1 MKNPP
6 DFITYLGGLIAKAAK
21 LVYQDPYGK
30 TIKVRIQKLADLNKV
45 NAKPEN
51 IRKLA
56 ECGVENAV
64 LIGSDELGV
73 PILLDC
79 GTLKTYLLDPES
91 VGQEYLKHQITI
103 THD

>member
-1 MKNPP
+1 MKNKP
-6 DFITYLGGLIAKAAK
+6 DLISYLGELIAKAAS
-21 LVYQDPYGK
+21 LVYLDPYGK
-30 TIKVRIQKLADLNKV
+30 SVRVRIQKLADLNQV

-51 IRKLA
+51 VRKLA

-64 LIGSDELGV
+64 LIGSDERGT

-79 GTLKTYLLDPES
+79 GTLKTYLLDPEAA
-91 VGQEYLKHQITI
+91 GKDYLKHPITI